1 MRMKKSK
8 GFTLIE
14 LLAVIVIVGILITLV
29 SIGVTR
35 YVKTS
40 KEKVKVQAA
49 EEIIAVAKAY
59 MATNNVYAVDV
70 KTLIDEGYLAKD
82 ATNPA
87 TGENDLMT
95 NGQNFWII
103 RCKDDA
109 DLDTTITNCG
119 FSNGKY
125 YLSISTNLNEIIE
138 KLDVEDEDNNTHYLN
153 YQNRIITIINDE
165 DEKKT
170 IKVTSNDTDSTK
182 KNTTSSKTD
191 ETDSTK
197 KSTTSSKTDKTDS
210 TKKSTTSSKIN
221 NTKEN
226 TISKTTTKVST
237 TTTKSSEPS
246 DENGN
251 LCENKFKSYCN
262 VELKSS
268 SSGTE
273 VNKVKSYTIDD
284 GKYNFKY
291 KVTATNNYSSSW
303 LSPKY
308 CELKFS
314 DSQFWYGSDGYNS
327 TKTKIVD
334 DQIDKSQF
342 GSGFLTLKV
351 DSTNKKIILV
361 SKNNTCTLTLV
372 SVTKAE

>member
-1 MRMKKSK
+1 MKKSK

-49 EEIIAVAKAY
+49 EEIIEIAKAY
-59 MATNNVYAVDV
+59 MATNNVYAVNV
-70 KTLIDEGYLAKD
+70 STLMDEGYLEND
-82 ATNPA
+82 ATNPK
-87 TGENDLMT
+87 TGKNDLKDEGT
-95 NGQNFWII
+95 DFWII
-103 RCKDDA
+103 RCKDGSA
-109 DLDTTITNCG
+109 SDTTITNCG

-125 YLSISTNLNEIIE
+125 YLSINSALND
-138 KLDVEDEDNNTHYLN
+138 KMDDLDNK
-153 YQNRIITIINDE
+153 NDE
-165 DEKKT
+165 VDSEYLVYDGKE
-170 IKVTSNDTDSTK
+170 IKINGNQFSVTSN
-182 KNTTSSKTD
+182 

-197 KSTTSSKTDKTDS
+197 KSETSSKT
-210 TKKSTTSSKIN
+210 
-221 NTKEN
+221 
-226 TISKTTTKVST
+226 SKTTTTTTTTTTTVT

-268 SSGTE
+268 SNGTSSS
-273 VNKVKSYTIDD
+273 KDKSYTIDD
-284 GKYNFKY
+284 GKYDFKY
-291 KVTATNNYSSSW
+291 KVTATDNYISNW
-303 LSPKY
+303 FSPKY

-314 DSQFWYGSDGYNS
+314 DSQFWYGSNGYNS

-334 DQIDKSQF
+334 GQIDKSEF
-342 GSGFLTLKV
+342 KDRYLTLKV

>member
-1 MRMKKSK
+1 MKVKKSK

-29 SIGVTR
+29 SIGVAR

-49 EEIIAVAKAY
+49 EEIIEIAKAY

-70 KTLIDEGYLAKD
+70 KTLIVEGYLEKD
-82 ATNPA
+82 ATNPV
-87 TGENDLMT
+87 TGENDLST
-95 NGQNFWII
+95 KGEDFWII
-103 RCKDDA
+103 RCKDNST
-109 DLDTTITNCG
+109 LDTTITNYG

-125 YLSISTNLNEIIE
+125 YLSINDELNNIIRE
-138 KLDVEDEDNNTHYLN
+138 LDPEDKDDNHYLN
-153 YQNRIITIINDE
+153 YNYKDSLITIINNDGT
-165 DEKKT
+165 EKN
-170 IKVTSNDTDSTK
+170 IKVISND
-182 KNTTSSKTD
+182 
-191 ETDSTK
+191 TDSTK

-210 TKKSTTSSKIN
+210 TKKNTTSSKIN

-226 TISKTTTKVST
+226 TISKTTTKKST

-314 DSQFWYGSDGYNS
+314 DSQFWYGSNGYNS

-334 DQIDKSQF
+334 DQIDKSEF
-342 GSGFLTLKV
+342 KDRYLTLKV

-361 SKNNTCTLTLV
+361 SKNNTCTLTLI

>member
-1 MRMKKSK
+1 MKKSK

-29 SIGVTR
+29 SIGVAR
-35 YVKTS
+35 YAKTS

-49 EEIIAVAKAY
+49 EEIIEIAKAY

-70 KTLIDEGYLAKD
+70 KTLIDEGYLAND
-82 ATNPA
+82 ATNPE
-87 TGENDLMT
+87 TGENDLST
-95 NGQNFWII
+95 KGKDFWII
-103 RCKDDA
+103 RCKDDST
-109 DLDTTITNCG
+109 LDTTITNYG

-125 YLSISTNLNEIIE
+125 YLSINVELNNIISE
-138 KLDVEDEDNNTHYLN
+138 LDPEDKDDNHYLKYN
-153 YQNRIITIINDE
+153 DGTITIINNVGTGR
-165 DEKKT
+165 T
-170 IKVTSNDTDSTK
+170 IVVDSND
-182 KNTTSSKTD
+182 
-191 ETDSTK
+191 
-197 KSTTSSKTDKTDS
+197 TDS

-226 TISKTTTKVST
+226 TISKTTTKKST

-246 DENGN
+246 TGNGN
-251 LCENKFKSYCN
+251 LCDDDKFKPYCN

-334 DQIDKSQF
+334 GQIDKSEF
-342 GSGFLTLKV
+342 KDRYLTLKV

-361 SKNNTCTLTLV
+361 SKNNTCTLTLI

>member
-1 MRMKKSK
+1 MKKSK

-29 SIGVTR
+29 SIGVAR

-49 EEIIAVAKAY
+49 EEIIEIAKAY
-59 MATNNVYAVDV
+59 MATNNVYAV
-70 KTLIDEGYLAKD
+70 KIETLMAEDYLEDD
-82 ATNPA
+82 ATNPV
-87 TGENDLMT
+87 TGENDLST
-95 NGQNFWII
+95 KGKDFWII
-103 RCKDDA
+103 RCKDDST
-109 DLDTTITNCG
+109 LDTTITNCG

-125 YLSISTNLNEIIE
+125 YLSINVKLNNIIS
-138 KLDVEDEDNNTHYLN
+138 KLNPEDKDDDTHYLK
-153 YQNRIITIINDE
+153 YKDGTITIINNYAKE
-165 DEKKT
+165 ET
-170 IKVTSNDTDSTK
+170 FKVISNDTDSTK
-182 KNTTSSKTD
+182 KNTTSSKA
-191 ETDSTK
+191 
-197 KSTTSSKTDKTDS
+197 DKTDS

-226 TISKTTTKVST
+226 TISKTTTKKST

-246 DENGN
+246 NENGN

-334 DQIDKSQF
+334 GQIDKSEF
-342 GSGFLTLKV
+342 KDRYLTLKV

-361 SKNNTCTLTLV
+361 SKNNTCTLTLI

>member
-1 MRMKKSK
+1 MMKKSK

-49 EEIIAVAKAY
+49 EEIIEIAKAY
-59 MATNNVYAVDV
+59 MATNNVYAVKV
-70 KTLIDEGYLAKD
+70 ETLMDEGYLEND
-82 ATNPA
+82 ATNPK
-87 TGENDLMT
+87 TGENDLST
-95 NGQNFWII
+95 KGKDFWII
-103 RCKDDA
+103 RCKDDST
-109 DLDTTITNCG
+109 LDTTITNYG

-125 YLSISTNLNEIIE
+125 YLSMNDNLNDII
-138 KLDVEDEDNNTHYLN
+138 KILDKEDKDDDTHYLE
-153 YQNRIITIINDE
+153 YEDGTITIINNDANE
-165 DEKKT
+165 ET
-170 IKVTSNDTDSTK
+170 FKVISND
-182 KNTTSSKTD
+182 
-191 ETDSTK
+191 TDSTK
-197 KSTTSSKTDKTDS
+197 KSTTSSKTS
-210 TKKSTTSSKIN
+210 ETT
-221 NTKEN
+221 T
-226 TISKTTTKVST
+226 SKTTTKISTTSTSKVNETTTPKT

-262 VELKSS
+262 VVFKSLS
-268 SSGTE
+268 NGTE
-273 VNKVKSYTIDD
+273 ASKDKSYPIDD

-334 DQIDKSQF
+334 GQIDKSEF
-342 GSGFLTLKV
+342 KDRYLTLKV

-361 SKNNTCTLTLV
+361 SKNNTCTLTLI

>member
-1 MRMKKSK
+1 MKVKKSK

-29 SIGVTR
+29 SIGVAR

-49 EEIIAVAKAY
+49 EEIIEIAKAY
-59 MATNNVYAVDV
+59 MATNNVYAV
-70 KTLIDEGYLAKD
+70 KIGTLMAEGYLEND
-82 ATNPA
+82 ATNPV
-87 TGENDLMT
+87 TGENDLST
-95 NGQNFWII
+95 NGKDFWII
-103 RCKDDA
+103 RCKDDSIS
-109 DLDTTITNCG
+109 DTTITDYG

-125 YLSISTNLNEIIE
+125 YLSINDNLNDIIRE
-138 KLDVEDEDNNTHYLN
+138 LDPEDKDDNHYLT
-153 YQNRIITIINDE
+153 YKDSFITIIDNDGTG
-165 DEKKT
+165 KT
-170 IKVTSNDTDSTK
+170 IEVISND
-182 KNTTSSKTD
+182 
-191 ETDSTK
+191 TDSTK
-197 KSTTSSKTDKTDS
+197 KSTTSSKTS
-210 TKKSTTSSKIN
+210 ETT
-221 NTKEN
+221 T
-226 TISKTTTKVST
+226 SKTTTKISTTSTSKVNETTTPKT

-262 VELKSS
+262 VVFKSLS
-268 SSGTE
+268 NGTE
-273 VNKVKSYTIDD
+273 ASKDKSYPIDD

-334 DQIDKSQF
+334 GQIDKSEF
-342 GSGFLTLKV
+342 KDRYLTLKV

-361 SKNNTCTLTLV
+361 SKNNTCTLTLI

>member
-1 MRMKKSK
+1 MKVKKSK

-29 SIGVTR
+29 SIGVAR

-49 EEIIAVAKAY
+49 EEIIEIAKAY

-70 KTLIDEGYLAKD
+70 KTLIDEGYLAND
-82 ATNPA
+82 ATNPE
-87 TGENDLMT
+87 TGENDLST
-95 NGQNFWII
+95 KGKDFWII
-103 RCKDDA
+103 RCKDDST
-109 DLDTTITNCG
+109 LDTTITNCG

-125 YLSISTNLNEIIE
+125 YLSINSELNDIISE
-138 KLDVEDEDNNTHYLN
+138 LDPEDKDDNHYLKYN
-153 YQNRIITIINDE
+153 DGTITIINNVGTGR
-165 DEKKT
+165 T
-170 IKVTSNDTDSTK
+170 IVVDSND
-182 KNTTSSKTD
+182 
-191 ETDSTK
+191 TDSTK
-197 KSTTSSKTDKTDS
+197 KSTTSSKADKTDS

-226 TISKTTTKVST
+226 TISKTTTKKST

-246 DENGN
+246 TGNGN
-251 LCENKFKSYCN
+251 LCDDDKFKPYCN

-284 GKYNFKY
+284 RKYNFKY

-314 DSQFWYGSDGYNS
+314 DSQFWYGSNGYNS

-334 DQIDKSQF
+334 GQIDKSEF
-342 GSGFLTLKV
+342 KDRYLTLKV

-361 SKNNTCTLTLV
+361 SKNNTCTLTLI

>member
-1 MRMKKSK
+1 MKKSK

-14 LLAVIVIVGILITLV
+14 LLAVIIILGIVVALASVGV
-29 SIGVTR
+29 SKSI
-35 YVKTS
+35 KKS
-40 KEKVKVQAA
+40 KEKLKVQAA

-82 ATNPA
+82 ATNPK
-87 TGENDLMT
+87 TGKNDLKDEET
-95 NGQNFWII
+95 NFWII
-103 RCKDDA
+103 RCKNNCSSDD
-109 DLDTTITNCG
+109 TITNYG

-125 YLSISTNLNEIIE
+125 YLSMNDDLNGIIE
-138 KLDVEDEDNNTHYLN
+138 NLDIEDKDNDTHYLE
-153 YQNRIITIINDE
+153 YEDGTITIINNYANE
-165 DEKKT
+165 ET
-170 IKVTSNDTDSTK
+170 FKVISND
-182 KNTTSSKTD
+182 
-191 ETDSTK
+191 TDSTK
-197 KSTTSSKTDKTDS
+197 KSTTSSKTS
-210 TKKSTTSSKIN
+210 ETT
-221 NTKEN
+221 T
-226 TISKTTTKVST
+226 SKTTTKISTTSTSKVNETTAPKT

-262 VELKSS
+262 VVFKSLS
-268 SSGTE
+268 NGTE
-273 VNKVKSYTIDD
+273 ASKDKSYPIDD

-314 DSQFWYGSDGYNS
+314 DSQFWYGRDGYNS

-334 DQIDKSQF
+334 GQIDKSEF
-342 GSGFLTLKV
+342 KDRYLTLKV

-361 SKNNTCTLTLV
+361 SKNNTCTLTLI

>member
-1 MRMKKSK
+1 MKKSK

-29 SIGVTR
+29 SIGVAR

-49 EEIIAVAKAY
+49 EEIIEIAKAY

-70 KTLIDEGYLAKD
+70 KTLIDEGYLAND
-82 ATNPA
+82 ATNPE
-87 TGENDLMT
+87 TGENDLST
-95 NGQNFWII
+95 NGKDFWII
-103 RCKDDA
+103 RCKDDST
-109 DLDTTITNCG
+109 LDTTITNCG

-125 YLSISTNLNEIIE
+125 YLSINSGLNGIIKNLDNED
-138 KLDVEDEDNNTHYLN
+138 KDDDAHYLE
-153 YQNRIITIINDE
+153 YKDGTITIINNDGTR
-165 DEKKT
+165 KT
-170 IKVTSNDTDSTK
+170 FVVVSND
-182 KNTTSSKTD
+182 
-191 ETDSTK
+191 TDSTK

-210 TKKSTTSSKIN
+210 TKKNTTSSKIN

-226 TISKTTTKVST
+226 TISKTTTKKST

-246 DENGN
+246 NENGN

-334 DQIDKSQF
+334 GQIDKSEF
-342 GSGFLTLKV
+342 KDRYLTLKV

-361 SKNNTCTLTLV
+361 SKNNTCTITLI

>member
-1 MRMKKSK
+1 MKVKKSK

-29 SIGVTR
+29 SIGVAR

-59 MATNNVYAVDV
+59 MSTNNVYAV
-70 KTLIDEGYLAKD
+70 KIETLMDECYLEND

-87 TGENDLMT
+87 TGENDLST
-95 NGQNFWII
+95 KGKDFWII
-103 RCKDDA
+103 RCKDDSIS
-109 DLDTTITNCG
+109 DTTITNSG

-125 YLSISTNLNEIIE
+125 YLSIDERLNSIIVD
-138 KLDVEDEDNNTHYLN
+138 LDPEDKDDKHYLT
-153 YQNRIITIINDE
+153 YKDSFITIIDNDGTGKPIE
-165 DEKKT
+165 V
-170 IKVTSNDTDSTK
+170 ISND
-182 KNTTSSKTD
+182 
-191 ETDSTK
+191 TDSTK
-197 KSTTSSKTDKTDS
+197 KSTTSSKTS
-210 TKKSTTSSKIN
+210 
-221 NTKEN
+221 E
-226 TISKTTTKVST
+226 TTTTTTTTTTVT

-246 DENGN
+246 TVNGN
-251 LCENKFKSYCN
+251 LCDDDKFKPYCN

-334 DQIDKSQF
+334 GQIDKSEF
-342 GSGFLTLKV
+342 KDRYLTLKV

>member
-1 MRMKKSK
+1 MKVKKSK

-29 SIGVTR
+29 SIGVAR

-49 EEIIAVAKAY
+49 EEIIEIAKAY
-59 MATNNVYAVDV
+59 MATNNVYAV
-70 KTLIDEGYLAKD
+70 KIETLMAEDYLEDD
-82 ATNPA
+82 ATNPV
-87 TGENDLMT
+87 TGENDLST
-95 NGQNFWII
+95 NGKDFWII
-103 RCKDDA
+103 RCKDDST
-109 DLDTTITNCG
+109 LDTTITNCG

-125 YLSISTNLNEIIE
+125 YLSINSGLNGIIKNLDNED
-138 KLDVEDEDNNTHYLN
+138 KDDDAHYLE
-153 YQNRIITIINDE
+153 YKDGTITIINNDGTR
-165 DEKKT
+165 KT
-170 IKVTSNDTDSTK
+170 FVVVSNDTDSTK
-182 KNTTSSKTD
+182 KN
-191 ETDSTK
+191 
-197 KSTTSSKTDKTDS
+197 
-210 TKKSTTSSKIN
+210 TTSSKIN

-226 TISKTTTKVST
+226 TISKTTTKKST

-246 DENGN
+246 NENGN

-334 DQIDKSQF
+334 GQIDKSEF
-342 GSGFLTLKV
+342 KDRYLTLKV

-361 SKNNTCTLTLV
+361 SKNNTCTLTLI

>member
-1 MRMKKSK
+1 MKKSK

-29 SIGVTR
+29 SIGVAK

-49 EEIIAVAKAY
+49 EEIIEIAKAY
-59 MATNNVYAVDV
+59 MATNNVYAV
-70 KTLIDEGYLAKD
+70 KIETLMDEGYLEND
-82 ATNPA
+82 ATNPV
-87 TGENDLMT
+87 TGENDLST
-95 NGQNFWII
+95 NGKDFWII
-103 RCKDDA
+103 RCKDDLT
-109 DLDTTITNCG
+109 LDTTITNCG

-125 YLSISTNLNEIIE
+125 YLSINDELNNIIRE
-138 KLDVEDEDNNTHYLN
+138 LNPEDKDDNHYLT
-153 YQNRIITIINDE
+153 YKDSFITIIGNDGTR
-165 DEKKT
+165 KT
-170 IKVTSNDTDSTK
+170 IEVISND
-182 KNTTSSKTD
+182 
-191 ETDSTK
+191 TDSTK

-210 TKKSTTSSKIN
+210 TKKSETSSKTSET
-221 NTKEN
+221 TK
-226 TISKTTTKVST
+226 TTTTTKVST

-251 LCENKFKSYCN
+251 LCENKFKPYCN
-262 VELKSS
+262 VVFKSLS
-268 SSGTE
+268 NGTE
-273 VNKVKSYTIDD
+273 ASKDKSYTIDD

-291 KVTATNNYSSSW
+291 RVTATNNYSSSW

-334 DQIDKSQF
+334 GQIDKSEF
-342 GSGFLTLKV
+342 KDRYLTLKV

-361 SKNNTCTLTLV
+361 SKNNTCTLTLI